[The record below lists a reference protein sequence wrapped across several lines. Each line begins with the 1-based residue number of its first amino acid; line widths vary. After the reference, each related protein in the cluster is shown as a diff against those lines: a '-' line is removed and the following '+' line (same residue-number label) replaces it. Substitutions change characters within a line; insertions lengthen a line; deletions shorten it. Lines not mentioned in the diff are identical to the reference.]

1 MAANPKRTYTDGR
14 RKKRPGLEEQRR
26 ILVDAAVG
34 LFVKHGTRAVSVS
47 QICQAADVSRDT
59 YYRCFEDKDALIAE
73 IWERAANAHIETFIF
88 DAMPDG
94 GPLDDWL
101 VQAIDQLFDAVFE
114 QHELAHFMFVE
125 YGNPGSLAH
134 TAVDAMFDGYARKVQ
149 TFFREHYGVRPSA
162 LFLKSIMAAVQWTLL
177 DTIRGGL
184 SRTAIAQAKDAAVKL
199 TTAAFGSVIEG
210 NRER

>member
-1 MAANPKRTYTDGR
+1 MAANAKKAHTDGR
-14 RKKRPGLEEQRR
+14 RKKRPGLDEQRR

-34 LFVKHGTRAVSVS
+34 LFVEHGTRAVSVS

-59 YYRCFEDKDALIAE
+59 YYRCFVDKDALIDE

-88 DAMPDG
+88 DAMPEG

-101 VQAIDQLFDAVFE
+101 AQAIDRLFDAVFE

-134 TAVDAMFDGYARKVQ
+134 TAVDAMFDAYARKVQ
-149 TFFREHYGVRPSA
+149 AFFREHYDVRPSP

-184 SRTAIAQAKDAAVKL
+184 SPASIARAKDSAVQL
-199 TTAAFGSVIEG
+199 TTAAFGSLIDTDAD
-210 NRER
+210 R